1 MTFSGFDVVKVP
13 FPFTDKR
20 AKKVRPALVI
30 SNESE
35 FNTPA
40 GHSVLAM
47 ITSATHTPWPLD
59 VSIKS
64 LKEAGLPVESIVRM
78 KLFTLDHRLIIETLG
93 RLAAGDQTAVSKALQ
108 RLVN

>member
-1 MTFSGFDVVKVP
+1 MTFSRFDVVKVP

-30 SNESE
+30 SSGRE

-40 GHSVLAM
+40 GHSVLVM
-47 ITSATHTPWPLD
+47 ITSATHAPWPLD
-59 VSIKS
+59 VSIKN

-78 KLFTLDHRLIIETLG
+78 KLFTLDHRMVIEILG

-108 RLVN
+108 RLIN